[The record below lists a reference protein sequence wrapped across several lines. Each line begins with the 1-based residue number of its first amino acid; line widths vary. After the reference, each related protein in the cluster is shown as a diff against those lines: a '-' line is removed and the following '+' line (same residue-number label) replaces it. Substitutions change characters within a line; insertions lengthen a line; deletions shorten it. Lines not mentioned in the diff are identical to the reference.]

1 MSAPRLSLTIS
12 ALAGML
18 MFGSSVAH
26 IPAYAQAGPIKYM
39 PSVFRSVEAR
49 FDDTKKF
56 GKWVSMLERKL
67 EQQPELD
74 TKGCG
79 FKLNEACGPYS
90 WRKFVAEIGSEDAWS
105 KIVKVNAYLNEFRYV
120 TDFANWGV
128 ADFWETPLEFL
139 EKRGDCEDYAIAK
152 YVTLKKLGF
161 DPDSMRI
168 VALNDTNLKTGHAVL
183 MLSYKDQIYILDNQS
198 RTVTVEKNI
207 RHYQAVYS
215 INERHWWLHIYR

>member
-1 MSAPRLSLTIS
+1 MNASTAV
-12 ALAGML
+12 ALVWQAIALCVVSG
-18 MFGSSVAH
+18 
-26 IPAYAQAGPIKYM
+26 PAFSQSTAVKYS
-39 PSVFRSVEAR
+39 PSVFRSLEAR
-49 FDDTKKF
+49 FDDTNRF
-56 GKWVSMLERKL
+56 TKWISMLERKL

-79 FKLNEACGPYS
+79 FKLNEACGPYF
-90 WRKFVAEIGSEDAWS
+90 WRKFVAEISTEGTWT
-105 KIVKVNAYLNEFRYV
+105 KIIKVNEYLNQFRYV
-120 TDFANWGV
+120 TDFDNWGI

-139 EKRGDCEDYAIAK
+139 ERRGDCEDYAIAK
-152 YVTLKKLGF
+152 YVTLKKLGI

-183 MLSYKDQIYILDNQS
+183 MLKYSDQTYILDNQS
-198 RTVTVEKNI
+198 RGVIPEENI